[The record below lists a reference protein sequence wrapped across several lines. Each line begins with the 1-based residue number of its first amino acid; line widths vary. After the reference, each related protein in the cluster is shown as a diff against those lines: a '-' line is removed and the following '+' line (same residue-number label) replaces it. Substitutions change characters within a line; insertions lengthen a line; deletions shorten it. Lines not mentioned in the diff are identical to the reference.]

1 MVLKLLSAL
10 RHLKHF
16 LLPKMVAVHFF
27 LLDLLSVQILLSL
40 LMHEPLN
47 VLLLLI
53 MLLLLMLKSELIK
66 MLLLMHTKLM
76 LPILF
81 LLIVSTCLLGKH
93 SRFRVRASIGARSSS
108 GGNDVS
114 SQ

>member
-1 MVLKLLSAL
+1 MALVMSMKLVVLKLLSAL

-27 LLDLLSVQILLSL
+27 LLNLLSVQILLSL

-53 MLLLLMLKSELIK
+53 MLLLLMLKKRIIIMLHVLLIASSSAEV
-66 MLLLMHTKLM
+66 LLLVLISTSPTLM
-76 LPILF
+76 MRMMLMWWW
-81 LLIVSTCLLGKH
+81 
-93 SRFRVRASIGARSSS
+93 
-108 GGNDVS
+108 
-114 SQ
+114 